1 MTPTYSCI
9 HILEL
14 SSSVL
19 LDGSVHAKIS
29 ICYRARG
36 HLRAISARGTPHTA
50 HRGPCMHVST
60 YIYAVSVSLSIG
72 GMHACMHGKW
82 HTIHSR
88 DTHRLAGMISLHAR
102 PRPSPQQLAS
112 VCKCMRAD
120 ICIDRS
126 QYLLYSM
133 CSCCYIRCIMWFVS
147 IMHACTWISKQLVLH
162 LLRLMNS
169 YSRIMS

>member
-72 GMHACMHGKW
+72 GMHAWQM
-82 HTIHSR
+82 
-88 DTHRLAGMISLHAR
+88 THYSFARHPSVGGMISLHAR

-133 CSCCYIRCIMWFVS
+133 CSCCYIRCIM
-147 IMHACTWISKQLVLH
+147 
-162 LLRLMNS
+162 
-169 YSRIMS
+169 